1 MFDAA
6 EMNELA
12 ARKRLLAAES
22 ELNRQTLRLEF
33 SRMRASVAGVTD
45 LVQSGRSVWRVLAVA
60 APLAGL
66 LGSRKNGRWRALAR
80 AVLAGWQVFKR
91 IQPIWTAFRAGLQT
105 GQKRHPPASAE
116 PGAPDT
122 GHSAS

>member
-12 ARKRLLAAES
+12 ARKRLLTSES

-33 SRMRASVAGVTD
+33 SRMRAYVAGVTD
-45 LVQSGRSVWRVLAVA
+45 WVHSGRSVWRVLALA

-66 LGSRKNGRWRALAR
+66 LGFRKNGKWRALAR
-80 AVLAGWQVFKR
+80 AALTGWQVFQR
-91 IQPIWTAFRAGLQT
+91 FQPIWTAFRAGLQA
-105 GQKRHPPASAE
+105 GQKRHPPAPAE